1 MVDPELES
9 SVDAFLQWYDLG
21 FDDFERAVVD

>member
-1 MVDPELES
+1 MVDYELKS
-9 SVDAFLQWYDLG
+9 SVDTFLQWYDLA